1 MAESTLFQKI
11 LSGKIPGNFVARG
24 ENWGAF
30 LDVYPRSEGH
40 TLVVPVKPAQR
51 IAGLSKSELAD
62 LFDGVKEVQSI
73 LSAYFETNDF
83 TIVVHDGP
91 MAGQEVPHLHIHVIP
106 RIEGDGGKAL
116 PAMFPNANPANPPDF
131 SALAILCDN
140 ITGALK

>member
-40 TLVVPVKPAQR
+40 TLVVPVKPSQR

>member
-11 LSGKIPGNFVARG
+11 LSGVIPGNFVARG

-40 TLVVPVKPAQR
+40 TLVVPVKPVQR

-62 LFDGVKEVQSI
+62 LFDGVKEVQSL
-73 LSAYFETNDF
+73 LSIYFETNDF

-131 SALAILCDN
+131 SALAVLCDN